1 MADQQEKKK
10 SSWGMRII
18 KWILFLAVF
27 NAIIGIVAEK
37 NKSQGGSTS
46 TTSAPQLSPKEE
58 ALRDLKLDFEWGTGG
73 FGSVMLVD
81 FKFTNNGKYAVK
93 DIEIVCKS
101 AANSGTFIDKNKKTI
116 YESVK
121 PGETKKVNRFNMG
134 FLNSQATSTA
144 CLVDDLKID
153 NQEK

>member
-10 SSWGMRII
+10 SSWGMRIV
-18 KWILFLAVF
+18 KGILFLAVF
-27 NAIIGIVAEK
+27 NAIIGIIAEK

-46 TTSAPQLSPKEE
+46 TASAPQLSPKEE

-93 DIEIVCKS
+93 DIEVVCRS
-101 AANSGTFIDKNKKTI
+101 TANSGTFIDKNKKTI

-121 PGETKKVNRFNMG
+121 SGETKKVDRFNMG

-144 CLVDDLKID
+144 CAVENLKVE
-153 NQEK
+153 Q